1 MIETLSSNRQSSE
14 YAKISAA
21 LAFIYERINNA
32 NATSDEQR
40 STHLVKSLE
49 LSSRLSAKIKNL
61 KRRSST
67 LQAGALDLSMIDVPG
82 SDSDSDNSDRSGTNA
97 AEGSPTPTAAS
108 YTPKPVPVASWG
120 IKFSGTSGDMS
131 VDAFLERVAELKV
144 SRNSSDRL
152 VFDSAKKL
160 AEALRE
166 EFQIPDHD
174 DRLFEEIKRRTQD
187 QNESMGLYVSIMK
200 NLFCRLSVTLTEE
213 TQLKILLINI
223 LPFYQTQL
231 GFTEVKTFSEL
242 LKYGKLLETRKAHVD
257 A

>member
-1 MIETLSSNRQSSE
+1 MHLLAVHGVTSDAPVDEMRRLLRRLRRIQPSSSSFVKPSYPFSFAEDSKAIEAKFRDIEQMIETLSSNRQSSE

-32 NATSDEQR
+32 NATSDEHR

-152 VFDSAKKL
+152 VFDSAVDL
-160 AEALRE
+160 FSGPALSWYRA
-166 EFQIPDHD
+166 FRSKFAD
-174 DRLFEEIKRRTQD
+174 
-187 QNESMGLYVSIMK
+187 
-200 NLFCRLSVTLTEE
+200 
-213 TQLKILLINI
+213 
-223 LPFYQTQL
+223 
-231 GFTEVKTFSEL
+231 
-242 LKYGKLLETRKAHVD
+242 
-257 A
+257 